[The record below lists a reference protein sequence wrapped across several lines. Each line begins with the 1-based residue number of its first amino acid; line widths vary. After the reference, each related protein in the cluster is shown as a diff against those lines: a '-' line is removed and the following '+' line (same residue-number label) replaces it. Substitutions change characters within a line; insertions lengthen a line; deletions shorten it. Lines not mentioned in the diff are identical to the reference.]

1 MIRNSSGASGPPP
14 WFYCRYK
21 VFFCCLSYDLSFLPR
36 AWDTLQNLRRSARRD
51 LRDLAI
57 FYMVL
62 GGIFKTRCKTL
73 EEAQERIY
81 VTWLL
86 FLSLDTH
93 AGHACLSLVMDLFF
107 TPTFISPFCFNSSFT
122 CGCYET
128 SLTCNLTFL
137 CKGGHGPCQHKQ
149 GTK

>member
-1 MIRNSSGASGPPP
+1 MAHVNISKEPNKYPLGI
-14 WFYCRYK
+14 F
-21 VFFCCLSYDLSFLPR
+21 
-36 AWDTLQNLRRSARRD
+36 
-51 LRDLAI
+51 I

-86 FLSLDTH
+86 FLLLDTH

-128 SLTCNLTFL
+128 SLI
-137 CKGGHGPCQHKQ
+137 
-149 GTK
+149 